1 MNLGRL
7 SINQPILAMV
17 LSIVLLIV
25 GAIAYTT
32 LPVSEYP
39 QVVPPTVTV
48 TTQYPGASAQTVS
61 DTVAAPIEQEI
72 NGVED
77 MLYMYSQAT
86 SNGQLTITVTF
97 KLGTD
102 LDKAQVL
109 VQNRVAIAQPR
120 LPEEVQR
127 NGVVTRKNSPDI
139 LLVVFMLSPDDT
151 FDQLYISNY
160 ALLQVRD
167 QLLRLDG
174 VGDIQMFGARDYS
187 MRLWLDPDKIAN
199 LGMTSSDVIAAV
211 RAQNLQIAGGQIA
224 EPPIADRAFS
234 PNLAFTGRL
243 KDISQFEDIV
253 VKAGGDGRT
262 VRLRDVARVEL
273 GALAYTTNSFL
284 LKKSAVALL
293 VTQRPGSNALAT
305 AKHIYDTMAQ
315 LKTSF
320 PKGLDYNIGYNP
332 TEFIAQSVH
341 ELIKTIYEAM
351 ILVVVVVL
359 VFLQGWRPSVI
370 PIIAI
375 PVSLVGTFAAMAALG
390 FGINNLTLFGLVLAV
405 GIVVDDAIVVVENV
419 ERHLEHGLSRRDAA
433 LKTME
438 EVGGA
443 LVSIALVLCAVFVP
457 TAFLGGIS
465 GQFFQQFAV
474 TIAVATAISCFC
486 SLTLSPALASQILVP
501 HEAKRPPARWNVVAR
516 GWSAFTGVFNRVF
529 DRLSH
534 GYAAAAAFVI
544 RHSVVMLLVYVA
556 LIGSA
561 GWLLATTPQGFIP
574 AQDRGYVIVSVQLP
588 GAASLQRTTE
598 VVREI
603 ERIALEVPGIVRV
616 PSFAGFSGATR
627 TQASNAAALF
637 PVFDEPEERAKKGET
652 ATKITNELRKRLASI
667 QGAFIIVIPPP
678 AVPGI
683 GTGGGFTMRIQDR
696 QGRGAQLLASATDEL
711 VGAARKAPGLTSVFS
726 PFTANTPQVFVDIDR
741 VKAQKLGV
749 PIANVTDTIETY
761 FGSTYVNDFN
771 LFGRT
776 YHVTAQA
783 DLPFRKETTDLARL
797 RTRNAAGDMVML
809 GSVVDFKDISGP
821 DRVARY
827 NLYPASELQGD
838 TLPGTS
844 SATAIDIMKKLA
856 AETLPSGFSYEWTD
870 LSYQQVNGA
879 SAGLYVFPI
888 CVLFV
893 YLVLAAQYGS
903 WTLPFAVILIVP
915 MCLFAATIGVRIMG
929 QDVNILTQIGFVVLV
944 GLAAKNAILIVEF
957 ARDIELE
964 GRTRLEAVIEACRL
978 RLRPILMTS
987 FAFILGVLPLVVS
1000 TGSGSEMRQAV
1011 GVAVFF
1017 GMLGVTLFGLIFT
1030 PIFYMVV
1037 RNLAEGKNEGKPAE
1051 PKASAAG

>member
-1 MNLGRL
+1 MNLGSL
-7 SINQPILAMV
+7 SINKPILAMV

-25 GAIAYTT
+25 GALAYTT
-32 LPVSEYP
+32 LPVAEYP
-39 QVVPPTVTV
+39 QVVPPTVVV
-48 TTQYPGASAQTVS
+48 TTQYPGASAQTIS
-61 DTVAAPIEQEI
+61 DTVAAPIEQQI

-77 MLYMYSQAT
+77 MLYLYSQAT

-109 VQNRVAIAQPR
+109 VQNRVAIAQPQ

-139 LLVVFMLSPDDT
+139 LMVVFMLSPDDT

-167 QLLRLDG
+167 QLLRVDG
-174 VGDIQMFGARDYS
+174 IGDIQIFGARDYS
-187 MRLWLDPDKIAN
+187 MRLWLDPDKLAN
-199 LGMTSSDVIAAV
+199 LGMTASDVVAAI
-211 RAQNLQIAGGQIA
+211 RAQNLQITGGQLA
-224 EPPIADRAFS
+224 APPIADRAFQ
-234 PNLAFTGRL
+234 PNLTFTGRL
-243 KDISQFEDIV
+243 KDVSQFEDIV
-253 VKAGGDGRT
+253 VKAGQDGRI
-262 VRLRDVARVEL
+262 VRLRDVARIEL
-273 GALAYTTNSFL
+273 GALDYSTNSFL
-284 LKKSAVALL
+284 LRKSAVAML

-305 AKHIYDTMAQ
+305 AKGIEDTMVK
-315 LKTSF
+315 LKASF

-332 TEFIAQSVH
+332 TEFIAQSIH

-351 ILVVVVVL
+351 ILVVIVVL
-359 VFLQGWRPSVI
+359 VFLQGWRPAII
-370 PIIAI
+370 PIVAI

-390 FGINNLTLFGLVLAV
+390 FAINNLTLFGLVLAV

-419 ERHLEHGLSRRDAA
+419 ERHLEHGMSRRDAA

-486 SLTLSPALASQILVP
+486 SLTLSPALASQILVAR
-501 HEAKRPPARWNVVAR
+501 EDKRPPASWNVVGR
-516 GWSAFTGVFNRVF
+516 GWEKFTGVFNRGF
-529 DRLSH
+529 DWMSNRY
-534 GYAAAAAFVI
+534 GGVAGFVI
-544 RHSVVMLLVYVA
+544 QHRVVMLLIYVV
-556 LIGSA
+556 LIGGA
-561 GWLLATTPQGFIP
+561 GWLIVTTPQGYIP
-574 AQDRGYVIVSVQLP
+574 AQDRGYVIVSAQLP
-588 GAASLQRTTE
+588 GAASLARTTAI
-598 VVREI
+598 VRRI
-603 ERIALEVPGIVRV
+603 ESAALDTPGIVRV
-616 PSFAGFSGATR
+616 AAFAGLSGATR
-627 TQASNAAALF
+627 TQASNSAALF
-637 PVFDEPEERAKKGET
+637 PVFEEPEIRLKKGLT
-652 ATKITNELRKRLASI
+652 AAVITADLRKRLSAI
-667 QGAFIIVIPPP
+667 EGAFIIVIPPP
-678 AVPGI
+678 PIPGI
-683 GTGGGFTMRIQDR
+683 GTGGGFTMRVQDR
-696 QGRGAQLLASATDEL
+696 QGRGPALLAAATDEL
-711 VGAARKAPGLTSVFS
+711 IAAARKAPGLTQVFS
-726 PFTANTPQVFVDIDR
+726 PYSANTPQVFVDIDR
-741 VKAQKLGV
+741 IRAQKLGV
-749 PIANVTDTIETY
+749 PIANITDTIETY

-783 DLPFRKETTDLARL
+783 DLPFRKERADLARL

-809 GSVVDFKDISGP
+809 GSVLDFKDISGP

-827 NLYPASELQGD
+827 NLYPAAELQGEALPGVSSTTAINTMKRLADD
-838 TLPGTS
+838 TLPT
-844 SATAIDIMKKLA
+844 
-856 AETLPSGFSYEWTD
+856 GFSYEWTD
-870 LSYQQVNGA
+870 LSYQQVTGGN
-879 SAGLYVFPI
+879 AGLLVFPV

-893 YLVLAAQYGS
+893 FLVLAAQYGS
-903 WTLPFAVILIVP
+903 WSLPFAVLLIVP
-915 MCLFAATIGVRIMG
+915 MCLLAATIGVRIMG

-957 ARDIELE
+957 ARDIELQ
-964 GRTRLEAVIEACRL
+964 GRDRLEAVIEACRL

-1000 TGSGSEMRQAV
+1000 SGSGSEMRQAV

-1017 GMLGVTLFGLIFT
+1017 GMLGVTLFGLVFT
-1030 PIFYMVV
+1030 PIFYMLV
-1037 RNLAEGKNEGKPAE
+1037 RNLADRSGRKAPA
-1051 PKASAAG
+1051 PGA

>member
-39 QVVPPTVTV
+39 QVVPPTVVV
-48 TTQYPGASAQTVS
+48 TTQYPGATAQTVS

-77 MLYMYSQAT
+77 MLYLYSQAT
-86 SNGQLTITVTF
+86 SNGNLTITVTF

-139 LLVVFMLSPDDT
+139 LMVVFMLSPDDS

-167 QLLRLDG
+167 ELLRLDG
-174 VGDIQMFGARDYS
+174 IGDIQMFGARDYS
-187 MRLWLDPDKIAN
+187 MRLWLDPDRIAT
-199 LGMTSSDVIAAV
+199 LGLTSAEVIAAI
-211 RAQNLQIAGGQIA
+211 RAQNLQITGGQIG
-224 EPPIADRAFS
+224 EPPIADRAFQ
-234 PNLAFTGRL
+234 PNLTFTGRL
-243 KDISQFEDIV
+243 KDQRQFEDIV
-253 VKAGGDGRT
+253 VRAGADGRT

-273 GALAYTTNSFL
+273 GALSYSTNSFL
-284 LKKSAVALL
+284 LRKSAVALL

-305 AKHIYDTMAQ
+305 AKNITDAMEK
-315 LKTSF
+315 LKTRF

-351 ILVVVVVL
+351 LLVVIVVL
-359 VFLQGWRPSVI
+359 VFLQGWRPAII

-375 PVSLVGTFAAMAALG
+375 PVSLVGTFAVMAALG
-390 FGINNLTLFGLVLAV
+390 FSINNLTLFGLVLAV

-419 ERHLEHGLSRRDAA
+419 ERHLEHGMSRRDAA
-433 LKTME
+433 LKTMD
-438 EVGGA
+438 EVGSA

-486 SLTLSPALASQILVP
+486 SLTLSPALASLILVP
-501 HEAKRPPARWNVVAR
+501 HAEKKPPASWNFIAR
-516 GWSAFTGVFNRVF
+516 GWDAFAGVFNRTF

-534 GYAAAAAFVI
+534 GYANAANFVI
-544 RHSVVMLLVYVA
+544 RHSTVMLLLYVA

-561 GWLLATTPQGFIP
+561 GWLLAITPQGFIP
-574 AQDRGYVIVSVQLP
+574 AQDRGYVIISAQLP
-588 GAASLQRTTE
+588 GAASLARTTDI
-598 VVREI
+598 VRQI
-603 ERIALEVPGIVRV
+603 EKTALDTPGIIRV
-616 PSFAGFSGATR
+616 AAFAGFSGATR
-627 TQASNAAALF
+627 TQSGNAAALF
-637 PVFDEPEERAKKGET
+637 PVFEEPEVRLKKGLTSQAIT
-652 ATKITNELRKRLASI
+652 ADLRKRLAAI

-678 AVPGI
+678 PVPGI
-683 GTGGGFTMRIQDR
+683 GTGGGFTMRVQDR
-696 QGRGAQLLASATDEL
+696 QGRGPELLAAANDEL
-711 VGAARKAPGLTSVFS
+711 VAAARKAPELTQVFS
-726 PFTANTPQVFVDIDR
+726 PFTANTPQLFVDIDR

-749 PIANVTDTIETY
+749 PISGVNETIQTY

-783 DLPFRKETTDLARL
+783 DLPFRKEASDLARL

-809 GSVVDFKDISGP
+809 GSVVDFRDVSGP

-827 NLYPASELQGD
+827 NLYPAAELQGEG
-838 TLPGTS
+838 TPGTS
-844 SATAIDIMKKLA
+844 STTAINTMKKLA
-856 AETLPSGFSYEWTD
+856 EDTLPSGFSFEWTD
-870 LSYQQVNGA
+870 LSYQQVTGGN
-879 SAGLYVFPI
+879 AGLYVFPI

-893 YLVLAAQYGS
+893 FLVLAAQYGS
-903 WTLPFAVILIVP
+903 WSLPFAVILIVP
-915 MCLFAATIGVRIMG
+915 MCLLAATIGVRIMG

-964 GRTRLEAVIEACRL
+964 GKPRLEAVIEACRL

-987 FAFILGVLPLVVS
+987 FAFILGVLPLVIS
-1000 TGSGSEMRQAV
+1000 SGSGSEMRQAV

-1017 GMLGVTLFGLIFT
+1017 GMIGVTLFGLIFT
-1030 PIFYMVV
+1030 PIFYMIV
-1037 RNLAEGKNEGKPAE
+1037 RGLADPKKP
-1051 PKASAAG
+1051 KDSVAA